1 MISMC
6 DSLLLALSSLPQ
18 AAADG
23 AREPAVFAPPV
34 RLMAGDA
41 PMGKG
46 RLFPSPAL
54 YDLDGD
60 GVAELVLGDLIGKL
74 TVCKRQ
80 SGDEPR
86 GWTEATPLN
95 GANGEA
101 LKFHNW

>member
-6 DSLLLALSSLPQ
+6 TPFLLVLTGFPQ
-18 AAADG
+18 AA
-23 AREPAVFAPPV
+23 REGTQEQATFAAPM

-46 RLFPSPAL
+46 RMFPSPAL

-60 GVAELVLGDLIGKL
+60 GVAELILGDLIGRL

-86 GWTEATPLN
+86 GWTEATDLE
-95 GANGEA
+95 GASGEA